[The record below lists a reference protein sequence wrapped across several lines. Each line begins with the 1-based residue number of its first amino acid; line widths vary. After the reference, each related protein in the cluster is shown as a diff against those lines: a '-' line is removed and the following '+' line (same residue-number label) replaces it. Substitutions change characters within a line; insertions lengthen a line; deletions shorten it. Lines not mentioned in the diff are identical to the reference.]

1 MKLPELETLYT
12 LYRADLYRYLC
23 HLTHDATEAEDLLS
37 ETFLRALRRL
47 PTFRGDC
54 AVKTW
59 LFGIARHIWLEN
71 LRKRRDTVSLDD
83 SEAMLERCLGRDTLA
98 DTTDARR
105 ALARVRELL
114 GEMNPKTRQ
123 VVELRAQGYS
133 YAEIAPRLQI
143 TENSARVLEHRAR
156 AVLQQTLQKEGY

>member
-23 HLTHDATEAEDLLS
+23 HLTHDAAEAEDLLS

-59 LFGIARHIWLEN
+59 LFGIARNIWLES

-83 SEAMLERCLGRDTLA
+83 PEAMLGRCLGRDTLA

-114 GEMNPKTRQ
+114 GEMNPKARQ

>member
-23 HLTHDATEAEDLLS
+23 HLTHDTAEAEDLLS

-59 LFGIARHIWLEN
+59 LFGIARNIWLES
-71 LRKRRDTVSLDD
+71 LRKRRDIVSLDD
-83 SEAMLERCLGRDTLA
+83 PEAML
-98 DTTDARR
+98 
-105 ALARVRELL
+105 
-114 GEMNPKTRQ
+114 
-123 VVELRAQGYS
+123 
-133 YAEIAPRLQI
+133 
-143 TENSARVLEHRAR
+143 
-156 AVLQQTLQKEGY
+156 

>member
-23 HLTHDATEAEDLLS
+23 HLTHDAAEAEDLLS

-59 LFGIARHIWLEN
+59 LFGIARNIWLES

-83 SEAMLERCLGRDTLA
+83 PIPGTDGMTWA
-98 DTTDARR
+98 D
-105 ALARVRELL
+105 
-114 GEMNPKTRQ
+114 
-123 VVELRAQGYS
+123 
-133 YAEIAPRLQI
+133 II
-143 TENSARVLEHRAR
+143 TEEHLVYSA
-156 AVLQQTLQKEGY
+156 